1 MATTQDQLSDLTQ
14 RGQQIF
20 VKAFESWTETI
31 QDYTANVGNGHF
43 GLPTADH
50 LVNDVF
56 DFAEEVLRAQRE
68 VATSL
73 LNAGSKVSEAT
84 KKVTEQAAAEAQ
96 AAAEKVTEEVKAAGA
111 KVSRHPAGE

>member
-1 MATTQDQLSDLTQ
+1 MHTTKGTEMTTTTQDQLTDLTQ
-14 RGQQIF
+14 RGQQVF
-20 VKAFESWTETI
+20 TKAFEAWTETV
-31 QDYTANVGNGHF
+31 QDYATNFGNGHY

-56 DFAEEVLRAQRE
+56 DLAEEVLRAQRE

-84 KKVTEQAAAEAQ
+84 KKVTDD
-96 AAAEKVTEEVKAAGA
+96 VKAAGE
-111 KVSRHPAGE
+111 KVSRRTATT